1 MGDSNKEV
9 DKSTWAI
16 GGGVM
21 LGIGVGFFFL
31 QKSPLAF
38 VGCIL
43 AGIGVGL
50 LVTSILS
57 TMKNK

>member
-1 MGDSNKEV
+1 MTSERQGY
-9 DKSTWAI
+9 AM

-31 QKSPLAF
+31 QTYGALYF
-38 VGCIL
+38 VGSIL

-50 LVTSILS
+50 IAGAIV
-57 TMKNK
+57 K